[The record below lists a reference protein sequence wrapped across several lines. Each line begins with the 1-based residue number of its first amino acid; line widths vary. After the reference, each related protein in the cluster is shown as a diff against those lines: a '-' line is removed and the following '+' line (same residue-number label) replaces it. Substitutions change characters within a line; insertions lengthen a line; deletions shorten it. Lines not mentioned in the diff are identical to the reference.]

1 MITTT
6 MTTNPAPL
14 GEADARELTEQIAEG
29 LADVHSLIVQAW
41 EGRAW
46 EALGYE
52 TWDGWIDAN
61 FRGLQLR
68 PPREQRKEVVQSMR
82 EAGMSVRAIS
92 HATDLGVGTIHRAT
106 AGVPNGTPAE
116 SSNVVGLDGKS
127 YTLPEPKAAEFEDR
141 GSVSLTD
148 LGVLPI
154 GDSTQR
160 QEAAPAQG
168 FTDEALSGDVAFP
181 ESGED
186 LAGAEASAE
195 DASEA
200 VEGEFKSTE
209 WDMTWVALSEA
220 EKQCHALL
228 RENRKQP
235 GLLEGLYDPLVVKL
249 TMAAAR
255 TVLSTGGVIVELGVE
270 HLTGEDREALRKVLS
285 TVIESLDGVIGDLEE
300 ADDDQA

>member
-1 MITTT
+1 MNTMT
-6 MTTNPAPL
+6 MTTNPVPL

-52 TWDGWIDAN
+52 TWDAWIDAN

-106 AGVPNGTPAE
+106 AGVPNGTPGE

-127 YTLPEPKAAEFEDR
+127 YTPPKPKVAESEDR
-141 GSVSLTD
+141 GSMSLTD

-154 GDSTQR
+154 GGSTPR

-168 FTDEALSGDVAFP
+168 FTDEALSGDVVFP
-181 ESGED
+181 EPQED
-186 LAGAEASAE
+186 LAGAGASAGDE
-195 DASEA
+195 SEA
-200 VEGEFKSTE
+200 VEGEFQSTA
-209 WDMTWVALSEA
+209 WDMTWTALTEA
-220 EKQCHALL
+220 EKQCLALL
-228 RENRKQP
+228 KENREQP
-235 GLLEGLYDPLVVKL
+235 SLLKDLYDPLSVKL
-249 TMAAAR
+249 TMTAAR
-255 TVLSTGGVIVELGVE
+255 TVLSTSGVIVELGIE

-285 TVIESLDGVIGDLEE
+285 TVIESLDGVLGDLEE
-300 ADDDQA
+300 ADDDEA